1 MKELVVDLGERSYP
15 VLIGPGLLKSCGNL
29 ISRVVRKGKALLV
42 SNPTVFPLYG
52 PQVADSL
59 EQAGFEVAV
68 ARMPDGERFKNI
80 DETMKILDL
89 AVRTGLERDSV
100 VVALGGGV
108 TGDLAGL
115 VASLYMRGINFI
127 QIPTTL
133 LAQVDSSIGGKVG
146 VNHAR
151 GKNLIGAFH
160 QPLAVIADTGT
171 LATLEER
178 EYRAGLGEAVK
189 YGIIYNQ
196 DFFYWMEKNAR
207 GIVENDENCL
217 QEIIFQSCSA
227 KAEIVKQDEKETGLR
242 AILNLGH
249 TFGHSLEKLTNYN
262 TYRHGEAVV
271 MGIIAAGHLASY
283 LGYLQETERERIEKL
298 LYDLGLIFQ
307 YPDISSAKIYLGMLN
322 DKKIMDGKLR
332 LIIPKTIG
340 TPMIA
345 ENVSRETIIKS
356 IEAASKT
363 IVK

>member
-1 MKELVVDLGERSYP
+1 M
-15 VLIGPGLLKSCGNL
+15 
-29 ISRVVRKGKALLV
+29 
-42 SNPTVFPLYG
+42 
-52 PQVADSL
+52 
-59 EQAGFEVAV
+59 
-68 ARMPDGERFKNI
+68 
-80 DETMKILDL
+80 DETMKIIDL
-89 AVRTGLERDSV
+89 AVDAGLERDSA

-146 VNHAR
+146 VNHPL

-160 QPLAVIADTGT
+160 QPLLVIADTET

-196 DFFYWMEKNAR
+196 KFFNWMENNIR
-207 GIVENDENCL
+207 GIVEKDESCL
-217 QEIIFQSCSA
+217 QEIIFQSCRA
-227 KAEIVKQDEKETGLR
+227 KADIVKQDEKEIDLR

-271 MGIIAAGHLASY
+271 MGIIAADYLACY
-283 LGYLQETERERIEKL
+283 LGSLQDNEVERIEKL
-298 LYDLGLIFQ
+298 LRALGLVFN
-307 YPDISSAKIYLGMLN
+307 YPDITGEEIYNGMLN
-322 DKKIMDGKLR
+322 DKKVKNGSLR
-332 LIIPKTIG
+332 LIIPKAIG
-340 TPMIA
+340 VPEVA
-345 ENVSRETIIKS
+345 ENISRETIIKA
-356 IEAASKT
+356 IEEARKT
-363 IVK
+363 SVN

>member
-1 MKELVVDLGERSYP
+1 MKELAVDLGERSYP
-15 VLIGPGLLKSCGNL
+15 ILIGHGLLSSCGHL
-29 ISRVVRKGKALLV
+29 ISRVVGKGKALLV

-52 PQVADSL
+52 KQVVSSL
-59 EQAGFEVAV
+59 EGEGFEVAV
-68 ARMPDGERFKNI
+68 GLMPDGEKYKNI
-80 DETMKILDL
+80 DETMKILDI
-89 AVRTGLERDSV
+89 AVKAGLERESV

-146 VNHAR
+146 VNHAL

-160 QPLAVIADTGT
+160 QPLLVIADTET

-196 DFFYWMEKNAR
+196 KFFNWMEKNIR
-207 GIVENDENCL
+207 GIVDKDENCL
-217 QEIIFQSCSA
+217 QEIIFQSCRA
-227 KAEIVKQDEKETGLR
+227 KADIVKQDEKETGLR

-271 MGIIAAGHLASY
+271 MGIKAADYLACS
-283 LGYLQETERERIEKL
+283 LGYLQENERERIERL
-298 LYDLGLIFQ
+298 LLDLGLIFM
-307 YPDISSAKIYLGMLN
+307 YPNITGEEIYNGMLN
-322 DKKIMDGKLR
+322 DKKVNNGKIR
-332 LIIPKTIG
+332 VIIPKAIG
-340 TPMIA
+340 VPEII
-345 ENVSRETIIKS
+345 ENVSRETIIK
-356 IEAASKT
+356 
-363 IVK
+363 

>member
-1 MKELVVDLGERSYP
+1 MRELAVDLGERSYS
-15 VLIGPGLLKSCGNL
+15 VLIGTSLLKNCGHL
-29 ISRVVRKGKALLV
+29 VSKVTGPGKALLV

-52 PQVADSL
+52 QQVVASL
-59 EQAGFEVAV
+59 TEAGFEVAV
-68 ARMPDGERFKNI
+68 GLMPDGEKFKNI

-89 AVRTGLERDSV
+89 AVGAGLERDSA

-146 VNHAR
+146 VNHAQ

-160 QPLAVIADTGT
+160 QPLLVIADTGT
-171 LATLEER
+171 LTTLAAR

-189 YGIIYNQ
+189 YGIIYNR
-196 DFFYWMEKNAR
+196 DFFYWMEKNVQ
-207 GIVENDENCL
+207 GIVGKDEDCR
-217 QEIIFQSCSA
+217 QEIIYQSCRA
-227 KAEIVKQDEKETGLR
+227 KADIVGQDEKETGLR

-271 MGIIAAGHLASY
+271 MGIMAAGHLACC
-283 LGYLQETERERIEKL
+283 LGCLPAAERERIEKL
-298 LYDLGLIFQ
+298 LNDLELIIP
-307 YPDISSAKIYLGMLN
+307 YPDINSEEIYLGMLN
-322 DKKIMDGKLR
+322 DKKIMQGNLR
-332 LIIPKTIG
+332 LIIPKSIG
-340 TPMIA
+340 TPEIA
-345 ENVSRETIIKS
+345 ENVSRETIIKAIDRAWRKS
-356 IEAASKT
+356 
-363 IVK
+363 VQ